1 MKKRLT
7 SLATVIVVAACAAD
21 SGYSPLDDY
30 DAVEAMT
37 VLDAPT
43 PTGVPPENQ
52 AAVERGEYL
61 VELLGCGVCHT
72 EGALIGEP
80 DMSMSLA
87 GSSIGIAYTSPFED
101 PNPGIVF
108 APNLTP
114 DRDTGIGRWTDD
126 EIMNA
131 VRTGLGRH
139 GPNRILVMPWQ
150 GYARITGDDAWAIV
164 AYLRSLEPIE
174 NTVPVNIPAG
184 RSTSETFVHFG
195 VYRSKG
201 LPPF

>member
-1 MKKRLT
+1 MKNRLI
-7 SLATVIVVAACAAD
+7 SLVTVSLVAACAAD
-21 SGYSPLDDY
+21 DAYNPLDDY
-30 DAVEAMT
+30 AAVEAMT

-43 PTGVPPENQ
+43 PVGVPPESR
-52 AAVERGEYL
+52 AAVARGEYL

-72 EGALIGEP
+72 DGALIGEP
-80 DMSMSLA
+80 DMSRSLA
-87 GSSIGIAYTSPFED
+87 GSSIGIAYTSPFEND
-101 PNPGIVF
+101 NPGIVF

-126 EIMNA
+126 EIMDA

-150 GYARITGDDAWAIV
+150 GYARITDDDAWAIV
-164 AYLRSLEPIE
+164 AYLRSIEPIE
-174 NTVPVNIPAG
+174 NSVPLDVPVG
-184 RSTSETFVHFG
+184 RRTSETYVHFG

-201 LPPF
+201 LPAF

>member
-1 MKKRLT
+1 MNNRLIFI
-7 SLATVIVVAACAAD
+7 ATVLVVAACAAD
-21 SGYSPLDDY
+21 DAYNPLDHY

-43 PTGVPPENQ
+43 PTGVPPANQ
-52 AAVERGEYL
+52 AAVDRGEYL

-80 DMSMSLA
+80 DMRRSLA

-101 PNPGIVF
+101 RNPGVVF

-126 EIMNA
+126 EIKDA

-150 GYARITGDDAWAIV
+150 GYARITDDDAWAIV

-174 NTVPVNIPAG
+174 NSVPVNVPQG
-184 RSTSETFVHFG
+184 RRTSETYVHFG
-195 VYRSKG
+195 IYRSRG